1 MNTNQEEPNQNSD
14 WQDRVWIMAVAGQA
28 GLYIAFPVFLG
39 LGIGYFLDRQLGT
52 IILFSVLLSMAGF
65 GGGVFLVYRWVNTTV
80 KRRLAEMKKEE

>member
-1 MNTNQEEPNQNSD
+1 MNRDQEETNQNTN
-14 WQDRVWIMAVAGQA
+14 WQDRVWVLAVAGQA

-80 KRRLAEMKKEE
+80 KRRLADMKKEE

>member
-1 MNTNQEEPNQNSD
+1 LNKDQEETNQNTD
-14 WQDRVWIMAVAGQA
+14 WQDRVWVLAVAGQA

-52 IILFSVLLSMAGF
+52 IILFSVLLSMSGF

-80 KRRLAEMKKEE
+80 KKRLADMKKEE